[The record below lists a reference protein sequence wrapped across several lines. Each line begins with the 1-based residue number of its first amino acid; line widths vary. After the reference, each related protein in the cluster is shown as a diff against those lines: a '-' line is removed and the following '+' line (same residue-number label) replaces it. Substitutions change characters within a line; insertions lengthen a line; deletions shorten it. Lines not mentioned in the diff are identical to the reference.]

1 MSLYKI
7 KCRMSKGNMINIGVL
22 KHSSPVSFDKIL
34 TLKTLFCMCNNL
46 CMSNRN
52 RVFLSSEVYSN
63 VSKKRG
69 STSTKLSENIITW
82 ADPDTHKLRR

>member
-34 TLKTLFCMCNNL
+34 TLKTFSSACAIIFVCQTEIEFSFPARSIQMYQ
-46 CMSNRN
+46 RN
-52 RVFLSSEVYSN
+52 EAQRVPS
-63 VSKKRG
+63 
-69 STSTKLSENIITW
+69 
-82 ADPDTHKLRR
+82 